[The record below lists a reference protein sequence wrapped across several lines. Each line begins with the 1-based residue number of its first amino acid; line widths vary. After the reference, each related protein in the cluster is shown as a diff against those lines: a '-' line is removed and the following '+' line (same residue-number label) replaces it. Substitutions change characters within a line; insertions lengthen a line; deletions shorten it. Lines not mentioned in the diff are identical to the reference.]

1 MLSYDSAAPL
11 TLHDVAKA
19 SGYSVSAV
27 SLWKRRKYEGN
38 NAAIALAIS
47 EVNSFTFLVV
57 TKLSDN
63 RIDVDVNDS
72 CVQALNFHAKP
83 LDRDVADSGVTS
95 PSLAVARVRPT
106 RLRNLDTKAFTDSSS
121 DIQTFEN
128 LPREGNEGWSHKRC
142 IDTVVGVG
150 IDPKPISRSCE

>member
-47 EVNSFTFLVV
+47 EVNFL
-57 TKLSDN
+57 
-63 RIDVDVNDS
+63 
-72 CVQALNFHAKP
+72 
-83 LDRDVADSGVTS
+83 
-95 PSLAVARVRPT
+95 SLY
-106 RLRNLDTKAFTDSSS
+106 
-121 DIQTFEN
+121 
-128 LPREGNEGWSHKRC
+128 WS
-142 IDTVVGVG
+142 
-150 IDPKPISRSCE
+150 